1 MKIFLPP
8 PQIFQ
13 ISTPPP
19 PPPPPPPPG
28 FPNFPPPPPPP
39 PPPTSGGGALYQAF
53 KINTNK
59 DILDF
64 TIVKL
69 CSFIDQKSLNKIR
82 N

>member
-1 MKIFLPP
+1 MKIFLPS

-19 PPPPPPPPG
+19 PPT
-28 FPNFPPPPPPP
+28 
-39 PPPTSGGGALYQAF
+39 PTSGGGAFYQAF

>member
-1 MKIFLPP
+1 MGQPSPMRYSSPNSLNPSDYENFLTSP
-8 PQIFQ
+8 
-13 ISTPPP
+13 SN
-19 PPPPPPPPG
+19 
-28 FPNFPPPPPPP
+28 FPNFNSSP
-39 PPPTSGGGALYQAF
+39 PPPTTGGGALYQAF

>member
-19 PPPPPPPPG
+19 PPPP
-28 FPNFPPPPPPP
+28 
-39 PPPTSGGGALYQAF
+39 TSGGGAFYQAF
-53 KINTNK
+53 KIKPNK

-69 CSFIDQKSLNKIR
+69 CSFIDQKSLNKVR

>member
-19 PPPPPPPPG
+19 PPPP
-28 FPNFPPPPPPP
+28 
-39 PPPTSGGGALYQAF
+39 TSGGGAFYQAF

-69 CSFIDQKSLNKIR
+69 CSFIDQKILNKIR

>member
-13 ISTPPP
+13 ISTPP
-19 PPPPPPPPG
+19 
-28 FPNFPPPPPPP
+28 
-39 PPPTSGGGALYQAF
+39 SGGGAFYQAF